1 MKEKV
6 IEIQRDLVDY
16 IEGLQYEV
24 DARRDIITFMLSNNM
39 DTSSDAF
46 ERYHLEY
53 QEFVIQYREAK
64 KQLEDIFI
72 TDELKKEFG
81 CVQLGWNLD
90 FESGKLTVRGNAV
103 EKE

>member
-6 IEIQRDLVDY
+6 IEVNRSLVDY

-24 DARRDIITFMLSNNM
+24 NARRDIITFMLSNNM

-46 ERYHLEY
+46 GRYHLEY
-53 QEFVIQYREAK
+53 QEFAIQYQEAK
-64 KQLEDIFI
+64 KQLEGTFI
-72 TDELKKEFG
+72 TDELKKELG
-81 CVQLGWNLD
+81 CVRLGWNLD